1 MINSHAVEIDQT
13 DMPEPRDILLIV
25 RVTGKTKRELQKLAE
40 EDRRKLSDYVALQL
54 ERHIGDKKRER

>member
-1 MINSHAVEIDQT
+1 
-13 DMPEPRDILLIV
+13 MPEPRDILLIV